1 MPRCVLGDKLCLLE
15 GLKDPIVL
23 REVKGSGIT
32 YWVVG
37 GVFLRRTKLDKIQAK
52 KKVHNSS
59 ICV

>member
-1 MPRCVLGDKLCLLE
+1 VLGDKLCLLE